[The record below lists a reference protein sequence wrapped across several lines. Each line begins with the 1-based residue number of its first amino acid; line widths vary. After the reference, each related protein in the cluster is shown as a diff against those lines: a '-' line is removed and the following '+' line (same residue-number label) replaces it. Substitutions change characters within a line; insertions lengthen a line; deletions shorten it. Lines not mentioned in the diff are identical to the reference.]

1 MRDAS
6 LPHFFFF
13 LFLTFQSSEAGE
25 PSTLPA
31 ASLART
37 WKLCLPFLTWTVWGE
52 VHGWKGPSSSLHS
65 NVELGSVEV
74 NSKVAVFFLVL
85 SLGFLVIWV
94 SGAAVS
100 PSPPPPSGGGAGG
113 TSSSAPMSGAAPTV
127 LGSPSMSTAPSS
139 VAAPVPASIVGEPA
153 AWWKSPLAASTKD
166 GGASWL
172 LSVPGSV
179 TESVAPGSSSVS

>member
-37 WKLCLPFLTWTVWGE
+37 WKLCLPFLTLTVWGE

-65 NVELGSVEV
+65 NVEMGSDEV
-74 NSKVAVFFLVL
+74 NSKLAVFFLVL
-85 SLGFLVIWV
+85 SCGPLMIVAL
-94 SGAAVS
+94 GAAVS
-100 PSPPPPSGGGAGG
+100 PGSPPPPSGGGTGG

-139 VAAPVPASIVGEPA
+139 VAAPVPASIVGAPA
-153 AWWKSPLAASTKD
+153 AWWKLPLAASTKD

-179 TESVAPGSSSVS
+179 TESVAP